1 MLKSPV
7 TQLRDITHEVLRER
21 QVRRFSCLVNYRHI
35 ADNLFMSL
43 AGVLSNK
50 LSTLIY
56 VLLSVQVCVALSKQV
71 STKSLTQAIISAGL
85 PYLQALYMY

>member
-1 MLKSPV
+1 
-7 TQLRDITHEVLRER
+7 
-21 QVRRFSCLVNYRHI
+21 
-35 ADNLFMSL
+35 MSL

-71 STKSLTQAIISAGL
+71 STKSLTQAIMSAGL
-85 PYLQALYMY
+85 PYLQVLYMY